1 MGVPHFSF
9 PELNCPAFRI
19 LDPHRPSHPRGFK
32 TKAWER
38 HRSLVTPASPETFP
52 ILKWLLNVKSS
63 RRLKES
69 AGT

>member
-19 LDPHRPSHPRGFK
+19 LDPHRPSHPQGFK

-38 HRSLVTPASPETFP
+38 HRSLVTPASPKTFP